1 MMDHFTALW
10 RKLRGL
16 DVEDPQKDQEYRVIQ
31 ADEPY
36 SNVPDYPASTFI
48 KNIRYR
54 PSERKAYVTMG
65 NKVYWYPM
73 TEMQMVRWLRS
84 PSLGQWYNLHMK
96 LKK

>member
-16 DVEDPQKDQEYRVIQ
+16 DKEEPGTDQEYRVIQ
-31 ADEPY
+31 VDEPY

-48 KNIRYR
+48 TNIKYR
-54 PSERKAYVTMG
+54 PRERKAYVTMG

-96 LKK
+96 LKR

>member
-16 DVEDPQKDQEYRVIQ
+16 DKEEPGTDQEYRVIQ

-48 KNIRYR
+48 TNI
-54 PSERKAYVTMG
+54 KAGVKQLPIMWNT
-65 NKVYWYPM
+65 
-73 TEMQMVRWLRS
+73 
-84 PSLGQWYNLHMK
+84 
-96 LKK
+96 